1 MSGDGDDYLLLT
13 RKDRELVAVP
23 PGVVTVIGPVRA
35 AVGTVVRSTL
45 SETTVNGA
53 LAPTKVTRVVPV
65 KPVPAIVTTVPTGP
79 LVGEKEEIAGATVAV
94 VTAKLV
100 VVVAVPPGVV
110 TAIGPVAAPAGTVAV
125 SVVSDPTVN
134 GALVPPTVTAVAPVN
149 PVPVTVTVVPTGPL
163 VGLNDA
169 MTGAAGDD
177 DAPGVTAKSHV
188 RHEVDDVVPPAR
200 LYWLPSHT
208 FPTPPPPAA
217 GSGLAPE

>member
-1 MSGDGDDYLLLT
+1 MLT

-23 PGVVTVIGPVRA
+23 PGVVTVIDPVRA
-35 AVGTVVRSTL
+35 AAGTVVVSTP

-53 LAPTKVTRVVPV
+53 LAPPKVTRVVPV
-65 KPVPAIVTTVPTGP
+65 KPVPVIVTSVPTEP
-79 LVGEKEEIAGATVAV
+79 LVGEKEEIAGVTVTV

-110 TAIGPVAAPAGTVAV
+110 TAIGPVAAPVGTVAV
-125 SVVSDPTVN
+125 SDVSDATVN
-134 GALVPPTVTAVAPVN
+134 GALVPAKVTLVAPVS
-149 PVPVTVTVVPTGPL
+149 PVPLIVTVVPTGPL
-163 VGLNDA
+163 VGLNDEIV
-169 MTGAAGDD
+169 GAAGDG
-177 DAPGVTAKSHV
+177 AEPGVTAKSHV

-208 FPTPPPPAA
+208 FPALPPPAA